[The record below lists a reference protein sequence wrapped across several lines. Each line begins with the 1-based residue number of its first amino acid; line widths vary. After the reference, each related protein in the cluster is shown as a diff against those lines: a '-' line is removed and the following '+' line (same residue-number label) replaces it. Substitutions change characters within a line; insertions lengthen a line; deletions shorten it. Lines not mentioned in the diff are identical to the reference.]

1 MILLP
6 IVFMVHDFEEII
18 MFRSWLERNKDM

>member
-1 MILLP
+1 
-6 IVFMVHDFEEII
+6 MVHDFEEII